1 MGGFLHQRFQSP
13 STRSMSELL
22 ILGVISKLGRAR
34 LSDIHEALRNV
45 TQDTPT
51 LFFVGQPLR
60 RVLEQYRDLKQVQVT
75 REAPEP
81 TYELT
86 PSARAQVHQFEP
98 ELNQL
103 FPLLQQ
109 VHRPR

>member
-1 MGGFLHQRFQSP
+1 
-13 STRSMSELL
+13 MSELL
-22 ILGVISKLGRAR
+22 ILGVISKLGRAS

-45 TQDTPT
+45 THGAPT

-60 RVLEQYRDLKQVQVT
+60 RVLEQYRDLKQLQVT

-86 PSARAQVHQFEP
+86 PSARAQVHQLEP

-103 FPLLQQ
+103 FPLLRGI
-109 VHRPR
+109 HRAR